1 MTDYINFLPLC
12 HMDLRFNTELAKKY
26 KSPSQIAKVLTED
39 WLARNMYCPICGET
53 SIRHAEPNAP
63 VKDYICDACKAQYEL
78 KSRHSTSDN
87 YDKSVNDGV
96 YRTMIDRITSLDNP
110 SFFFLHY
117 DAYEVNNLI
126 IVPRCFFVPEIIEKR
141 KPLRA
146 DARRAGWEGCN
157 ILLGKIPSFAKIPV
171 IRNGIPLNSVDVCR
185 SFNLV
190 YSLRTESIESR
201 GWLFDVLSCVDKL
214 DNVFTLKEMYQFVDI
229 LRIKHPRNNN
239 IEAKIRQQLQYLRDK
254 GFIEFMKSGQYRKIK
269 ES

>member
-1 MTDYINFLPLC
+1 
-12 HMDLRFNTELAKKY
+12 MDLRFNTELAKKY

-39 WLARNMYCPICGET
+39 WLARNMYCPICGEN

-87 YDKSVNDGV
+87 YNNSVNDGV

-117 DAYEVNNLI
+117 NAYEVNNLI

-146 DARRAGWEGCN
+146 EARRAGWEGCN
-157 ILLGKIPSFAKIPV
+157 ILLGKIPTFAKIPV
-171 IRNGIPLNSVDVCR
+171 IRNSIPLKSEDVCR
-185 SFNLV
+185 RFNHILT
-190 YSLRTESIESR
+190 LRTKSIESR

-214 DNVFTLKEMYQFVDI
+214 DNVFTLKEMYNFVDI
-229 LRIKHPRNNN
+229 LRMKHPQNNN

-254 GFIEFMKSGQYRKIK
+254 GFIEFLKSGQYRKIK
-269 ES
+269 QA